1 MLSDK
6 NYLTVSQLTQYIA
19 TKFEKDP
26 YLHQVYVTGEVSNYR
41 KRAKHQY
48 FSLKDDHAVLSGV
61 MFANAFNQLKF
72 DLEDGMKVLA
82 IGRIGVFNQTGRYQL
97 YIDHLEPDGVGALY
111 QRYEQLKRQLTEE
124 GVFQFDPKPI
134 PHFPKNI
141 AVITSPSGAVIRDII
156 TTVKRRYPIVQL
168 TLYPTAVQG
177 KYAADEL
184 VKNLERVSI
193 HGEYDTVI
201 IGRGGGSIEDLWP
214 FNEEKVVRAVRKMNI
229 PIISSV
235 GHETD
240 TTLVDFASDMRA
252 ATPTAAA
259 EIATPVLSDEL
270 IRIQEL
276 QARLYRAQA
285 NRIQYLNQ
293 RLLEYQNAYIFRQP
307 LRLYEGYQLKLRN
320 LQAQLIQSQESNMR
334 SQRMAIQ
341 HLDQSL
347 YQSTPLTTLKTYHTK
362 VNYLQH
368 QLISN
373 HSQQI
378 RAKEYQLQKAISQLD
393 LLSPLKRMSKGF
405 AYVTSNKMPVDSIT
419 KVDIGDS
426 LAIQLADGKITA
438 QITGTDKKQLSKIKG
453 ES

>member
-1 MLSDK
+1 M
-6 NYLTVSQLTQYIA
+6 TQYIA

-26 YLHQVYVTGEVSNYR
+26 YLNQVYVTGEVSNYR
-41 KRAKHQY
+41 ERAKHQY
-48 FSLKDDHAVLSGV
+48 FSLKDDKAVLSGV

-82 IGRIGVFNQTGRYQL
+82 IGRVGVFNQTGRYQL

-124 GVFQFDPKPI
+124 GVFQFEPKPI
-134 PHFPKNI
+134 PRFPKNI

-177 KYAADEL
+177 KHAADEL
-184 VKNLERVSI
+184 VKNLERVST
-193 HGEYDTVI
+193 HGDYDTVI

-214 FNEEKVVRAVRKMNI
+214 FNEEKVVRAVRKMTI

-240 TTLVDFASDMRA
+240 TTLVDYASDKRA

-276 QARLYRAQA
+276 QARLYRAQV
-285 NRIQYLNQ
+285 NRIQYFNQ

-307 LRLYEGYQLKLRN
+307 LRLYEGHQLKLRN
-320 LQAQLIQSQESNMR
+320 LQAQLIQSQESNIR
-334 SQRMAIQ
+334 SQGVAIQ
-341 HLDQSL
+341 HLDQRL
-347 YQSTPLTTLKTYHTK
+347 YQSSPLIALGTYHTK
-362 VNYLQH
+362 LNYLQH
-368 QLISN
+368 QLIN
-373 HSQQI
+373 SQNQQVKT
-378 RAKEYQLQKAISQLD
+378 KEYQLQKAISQLD

-405 AYVTSNKMPVDSIT
+405 AYVTSKQMPVDSIS

-426 LAIQLADGKITA
+426 LAIQLADGRITA
-438 QITGTDKKQLSKIKG
+438 QITGTDKKQFSKIKG

>member
-1 MLSDK
+1 MSDK

-26 YLHQVYVTGEVSNYR
+26 YLHQVYVTGEVSNFR

-82 IGRIGVFNQTGRYQL
+82 IGRIGVFNATGRYQL

-111 QRYEQLKRQLTEE
+111 QRYEQLKKQLTEE
-124 GVFQFDPKPI
+124 GLFHFDPKPI
-134 PHFPKNI
+134 PRFPKNI

-177 KYAADEL
+177 KHAADEL
-184 VKNLERVSI
+184 VKNLERVSA
-193 HGEYDTVI
+193 HGDFDTVI

-214 FNEEKVVRAVRKMNI
+214 FNEEKVVRAVRKMDI

-240 TTLVDFASDMRA
+240 TTLVDFASDQRA

-259 EIATPVLSDEL
+259 EIATPVLSEEL

-276 QARLYRAQA
+276 QARLYRAQV

-307 LRLYEGYQLKLRN
+307 LRLYEGHQLKLKN
-320 LQAQLIQSQESNMR
+320 LQAQLVQSQESHLK
-334 SQRMAIQ
+334 SQKVAVQ
-341 HLDQSL
+341 HLDQRL
-347 YQSTPLTTLKTYHTK
+347 NQSSPAITLGNYRTK
-362 VNYLQH
+362 LQYMQH
-368 QLISN
+368 QLINSQ
-373 HSQQI
+373 SQQV
-378 RAKEYQLQKAISQLD
+378 RSKEYQLQKAMSQLD

-405 AYVTSNKMPVDSIT
+405 AYVTSKQEPVDSIT
-419 KVDIGDS
+419 KVNIGDP
-426 LAIQLADGKITA
+426 LAIQLSDGRITA
-438 QITGTDKKQLSKIKG
+438 QITGTDKKQFSKLKG

>member
-1 MLSDK
+1 M
-6 NYLTVSQLTQYIA
+6 TQYIA

-41 KRAKHQY
+41 ERAKHQY
-48 FSLKDDHAVLSGV
+48 FSLKDDNAVLSGV

-82 IGRIGVFNQTGRYQL
+82 IGRVGVFNQTGRYQL

-124 GVFQFDPKPI
+124 GVFQFEPKPI
-134 PHFPKNI
+134 PRFPKNI

-177 KYAADEL
+177 KHAADEL
-184 VKNLERVSI
+184 VKNLERVST
-193 HGEYDTVI
+193 HGDYDTVI

-214 FNEEKVVRAVRKMNI
+214 FNEEKVVRAVRKMTI

-240 TTLVDFASDMRA
+240 TTLVDYASDKRA

-276 QARLYRAQA
+276 QARLYRAQV
-285 NRIQYLNQ
+285 NRIQYFNQ

-307 LRLYEGYQLKLRN
+307 LRLYEGHQLKLRN
-320 LQAQLIQSQESNMR
+320 LQAQLIQSQESNIR
-334 SQRMAIQ
+334 SQGVAIQ
-341 HLDQSL
+341 HLDQRL
-347 YQSTPLTTLKTYHTK
+347 YQSSPLIALGTYHTK
-362 VNYLQH
+362 LNYLQH
-368 QLISN
+368 QLMN
-373 HSQQI
+373 SQNQQVKT
-378 RAKEYQLQKAISQLD
+378 KEYQLQKAISQLD

-405 AYVTSNKMPVDSIT
+405 AYVTSKQMPVDSIS

-426 LAIQLADGKITA
+426 LAIQLADGRITA
-438 QITGTDKKQLSKIKG
+438 QITGTDKKQFSKIKG

>member
-1 MLSDK
+1 MSDK

-19 TKFEKDP
+19 TKFDKDP
-26 YLHQVYVTGEVSNYR
+26 YLHQVYVTGEVSNFR

-72 DLEDGMKVLA
+72 ELEDGMKVLA

-111 QRYEQLKRQLTEE
+111 QRYEQLKKQLTEE
-124 GVFQFDPKPI
+124 GVFQFEPRPI
-134 PHFPKNI
+134 PRFPKNI
-141 AVITSPSGAVIRDII
+141 AVITSPSGAVIRDIM

-177 KYAADEL
+177 KHAADQL
-184 VKNLERVSI
+184 VKNLERVSE
-193 HGEYDTVI
+193 HGGYDTVI
-201 IGRGGGSIEDLWP
+201 VGRGGGSIEDLWP
-214 FNEEKVVRAVRKMNI
+214 FNEEKVVRAVRKMTI

-240 TTLVDFASDMRA
+240 TTLVDFASDQRA

-259 EIATPVLSDEL
+259 EIATPVLSEEV

-276 QARLYRAQA
+276 QAKLYRAQV
-285 NRIQYLNQ
+285 NRIQYLRQ
-293 RLLEYQNAYIFRQP
+293 RLVEHQNAYIFRQP
-307 LRLYEGYQLKLRN
+307 LRLYEGHQVKLKN
-320 LQAQLIQSQESNMR
+320 LQAQLIQAQETSLKSNK
-334 SQRMAIQ
+334 ITVQ
-341 HLDQSL
+341 HLDQRLS
-347 YQSTPLTTLKTYHTK
+347 QRSPLLTLNTYRTK
-362 VNYLQH
+362 LQYLQQ
-368 QLISN
+368 QLINSQ
-373 HSQQI
+373 SQQL
-378 RAKEYQLQKAISQLD
+378 RSNGHRLQKTMSQLD

-405 AYVTSNKMPVDSIT
+405 AYVTSKQKPVDSIN
-419 KVDIGDS
+419 KVDIGDH
-426 LAIQLADGKITA
+426 LAIQLADGRITA
-438 QITGTDKKQLSKIKG
+438 QITGTDKKQFSKFKG

>member
-1 MLSDK
+1 M
-6 NYLTVSQLTQYIA
+6 TQYIA

-48 FSLKDDHAVLSGV
+48 FSLKDDNAVLSGV

-82 IGRIGVFNQTGRYQL
+82 IGRVGVFNQTGRYQL

-124 GVFQFDPKPI
+124 GVFQFEPKPI
-134 PHFPKNI
+134 PRFPKNI

-177 KYAADEL
+177 KHAADEL
-184 VKNLERVSI
+184 VKNLERVST
-193 HGEYDTVI
+193 HGDYDTVI

-214 FNEEKVVRAVRKMNI
+214 FNEERVVRAVRKMTI

-240 TTLVDFASDMRA
+240 TTLVDFASDKRA

-276 QARLYRAQA
+276 QARLYRAQV
-285 NRIQYLNQ
+285 NRIQYFNQ

-307 LRLYEGYQLKLRN
+307 LRLYEGHQLKLRN
-320 LQAQLIQSQESNMR
+320 LQAQLIQSQESNLR
-334 SQRMAIQ
+334 SQGVAIQ
-341 HLDQSL
+341 HLDHRL
-347 YQSTPLTTLKTYHTK
+347 YQSSPLIALGTYHTK
-362 VNYLQH
+362 LNYLQH
-368 QLISN
+368 QLMN
-373 HSQQI
+373 SQNQQV
-378 RAKEYQLQKAISQLD
+378 RTKEYQLQKAISQLD

-405 AYVTSNKMPVDSIT
+405 AYVTSKQMPVDSIS

-426 LAIQLADGKITA
+426 LAIQLADGRITA
-438 QITGTDKKQLSKIKG
+438 QITGTDKKQFSKIKG

>member
-1 MLSDK
+1 M
-6 NYLTVSQLTQYIA
+6 TQYIA

-48 FSLKDDHAVLSGV
+48 FSLKDDNAVLSGV

-72 DLEDGMKVLA
+72 HLEDGMKVLA
-82 IGRIGVFNQTGRYQL
+82 IGRVGVFNQTGRYQL

-124 GVFQFDPKPI
+124 GVFQFEPKPI
-134 PHFPKNI
+134 PRFPKNI

-177 KYAADEL
+177 KHAADEL
-184 VKNLERVSI
+184 VKNLERVST
-193 HGEYDTVI
+193 HGDYDTVI

-214 FNEEKVVRAVRKMNI
+214 FNEERVVRAVRKMTI

-240 TTLVDFASDMRA
+240 TTLVDFASDKRA

-276 QARLYRAQA
+276 QARLYRAQV
-285 NRIQYLNQ
+285 NRIQYFNQ

-307 LRLYEGYQLKLRN
+307 LRLYEGHQLKLRN
-320 LQAQLIQSQESNMR
+320 LQAQLIQSQESNLR
-334 SQRMAIQ
+334 SQGVAIK
-341 HLDQSL
+341 HLDQRL
-347 YQSTPLTTLKTYHTK
+347 YQSSPLIALGTYHTK
-362 VNYLQH
+362 LNYLQH
-368 QLISN
+368 QLMN
-373 HSQQI
+373 SQNQQVKT
-378 RAKEYQLQKAISQLD
+378 KENQLQKAISQLD

-405 AYVTSNKMPVDSIT
+405 AYVTSKQMPVDSIS

-426 LAIQLADGKITA
+426 LAIQLADGRITA
-438 QITGTDKKQLSKIKG
+438 QITGTDKKQFSKIKG

>member
-1 MLSDK
+1 M
-6 NYLTVSQLTQYIA
+6 TQYIA

-41 KRAKHQY
+41 ERAKHQY
-48 FSLKDDHAVLSGV
+48 FSLKDDNAVLSGV

-82 IGRIGVFNQTGRYQL
+82 IGRVGVFNQTGRYQL

-124 GVFQFDPKPI
+124 GVFQFEPKPI
-134 PHFPKNI
+134 PRFPKNI
-141 AVITSPSGAVIRDII
+141 AVITSSSGAVIRDII

-168 TLYPTAVQG
+168 TLYPSAVQG
-177 KYAADEL
+177 KHAADEL
-184 VKNLERVSI
+184 VKNLERVST
-193 HGEYDTVI
+193 HGDYDTVI

-214 FNEEKVVRAVRKMNI
+214 FNEEKVVRAVRKMTI

-240 TTLVDFASDMRA
+240 TTLVDYASDKRA

-276 QARLYRAQA
+276 QARLYRAQV
-285 NRIQYLNQ
+285 NRIQYFNQ

-307 LRLYEGYQLKLRN
+307 LRLYEGHQLKLRN
-320 LQAQLIQSQESNMR
+320 LQAQLIQSQESNIR
-334 SQRMAIQ
+334 SQGVAIQ
-341 HLDQSL
+341 HLDQRL
-347 YQSTPLTTLKTYHTK
+347 YQSSPLIALGTYHTK
-362 VNYLQH
+362 LNYLQH
-368 QLISN
+368 QLMN
-373 HSQQI
+373 SQNQQVKT
-378 RAKEYQLQKAISQLD
+378 KEYQLQKAISQLD

-405 AYVTSNKMPVDSIT
+405 AYVTSKQMPVDSIS

-426 LAIQLADGKITA
+426 LAIQLADGRITA
-438 QITGTDKKQLSKIKG
+438 QITGTDKKQFSKIKG

>member
-1 MLSDK
+1 M
-6 NYLTVSQLTQYIA
+6 TQYIA

-41 KRAKHQY
+41 ERAKHQY
-48 FSLKDDHAVLSGV
+48 FSLKDDNAVLSGV

-82 IGRIGVFNQTGRYQL
+82 IGRVGVFNQTGRYQL
-97 YIDHLEPDGVGALY
+97 YIDHLEPDGVGALF

-124 GVFQFDPKPI
+124 GVFQFEPKPI
-134 PHFPKNI
+134 PRFPKNI

-177 KYAADEL
+177 KHAADEL
-184 VKNLERVSI
+184 VKNLERVST
-193 HGEYDTVI
+193 HGDYDTVI

-214 FNEEKVVRAVRKMNI
+214 FNEERVVRAVRKMTI

-240 TTLVDFASDMRA
+240 TTLVDFASDKRA

-276 QARLYRAQA
+276 QARLYRAQV
-285 NRIQYLNQ
+285 NRIQYFNQ

-307 LRLYEGYQLKLRN
+307 LRLYEGHQLKLRN
-320 LQAQLIQSQESNMR
+320 LQAQLIQSQESNLR
-334 SQRMAIQ
+334 SQGVAIK
-341 HLDQSL
+341 HLDQRL
-347 YQSTPLTTLKTYHTK
+347 YQSSPLIALGTYHTK
-362 VNYLQH
+362 LNYLQH
-368 QLISN
+368 QLMN
-373 HSQQI
+373 SQNQQV
-378 RAKEYQLQKAISQLD
+378 RTKEYQLQKAISQLD
-393 LLSPLKRMSKGF
+393 LLSPLQRMSKGF
-405 AYVTSNKMPVDSIT
+405 AYVTSKQMPVDSIS

-426 LAIQLADGKITA
+426 LAIQLADGRITA
-438 QITGTDKKQLSKIKG
+438 QITGTDKKQFSKIKG